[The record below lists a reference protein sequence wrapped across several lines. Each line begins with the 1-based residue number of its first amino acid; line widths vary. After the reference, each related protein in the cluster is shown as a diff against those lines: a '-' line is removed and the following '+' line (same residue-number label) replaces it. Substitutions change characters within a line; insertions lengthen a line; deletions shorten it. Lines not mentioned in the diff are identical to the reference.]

1 MDTNEIVKALRCS
14 AQIPSNEEQ
23 CAGCPYFVLETP
35 SEDDV
40 KELGLE
46 PEWKWKSCN
55 VDRMALDAAGLIE
68 RQNVEIKALRGA
80 AESLKAALKDAQKSI
95 EVFGQANAAL
105 REKVPE
111 WIPVKERL
119 PEPETEVLIV
129 CNRRGCRFVCPAI
142 YEDGKMLTQDS
153 GWNWNDLYDYGT
165 YSEDDDDYFVPQGW
179 WEDRQFTPDDVYNN
193 PVDCEVTHWMPLP
206 ELPEELK

>member
-1 MDTNEIVKALRCS
+1 METNELVKALRDCT
-14 AQIPSNEEQ
+14 NKCD
-23 CAGCPYFVLETP
+23 CATCEYRNVSDEFGEKFSFDVLM
-35 SEDDV
+35 
-40 KELGLE
+40 
-46 PEWKWKSCN
+46 
-55 VDRMALDAAGLIE
+55 DRAADRIEKQDA
-68 RQNVEIKALRGA
+68 EIKALR
-80 AESLKAALKDAQKSI
+80 D
-95 EVFGQANAAL
+95 
-105 REKVPE
+105 KVPE
-111 WIPVKERL
+111 WIPVSERL

-153 GWNWNDLYDYGT
+153 DWNWNDLYDYGT

-206 ELPEELK
+206 ELPEEEKHEK